1 MFTVLLRNL
10 IIIPNIVIS
19 SNQMKYVSLGLHTN
33 KLSQELHYHSFAVK
47 LDRCVGSYDTV
58 MDLSN
63 KECVPNNIDNLNIS
77 LFSIITRINESR
89 TVTKHIKCKCKV
101 KFV

>member
-47 LDRCVGSYDTV
+47 LDRCVG
-58 MDLSN
+58 L
-63 KECVPNNIDNLNIS
+63 I
-77 LFSIITRINESR
+77 
-89 TVTKHIKCKCKV
+89 
-101 KFV
+101 

>member
-1 MFTVLLRNL
+1 
-10 IIIPNIVIS
+10 
-19 SNQMKYVSLGLHTN
+19 
-33 KLSQELHYHSFAVK
+33 
-47 LDRCVGSYDTV
+47 

-63 KECVPNNIDNLNIS
+63 RECVPNNIDNLNIS
-77 LFSIITRINESR
+77 LFSMITGINESR